1 MDTNPENESV
11 DASQGIRASDN
22 HSNNTQVSAIS
33 KQSIVYKTIFSWK
46 FCKDKKIFITEQ
58 AADQNPD
65 YEPCSIYDSMGED
78 NQATDSHDNTYDI
91 MYEDD

>member
-1 MDTNPENESV
+1 M
-11 DASQGIRASDN
+11 
-22 HSNNTQVSAIS
+22 
-33 KQSIVYKTIFSWK
+33 
-46 FCKDKKIFITEQ
+46 KILLRQKLVITEQ

-65 YEPCSIYDSMGED
+65 YEPSSIYDSMGED